1 MSCWSIVTHHDE
13 LTHCI
18 KKSPYSISV
27 YSIRMYSL
35 FLSVTFYTFCALRNG
50 KCYSPQKCHQLQ
62 HVQQT
67 DADSWPTKQKKTG
80 KIPSD
85 VMELNSNWSQM
96 QTFLTVNMLLA
107 CNTFE
112 CITYVKNNESNS
124 WLAGVHSLRPKFKLC

>member
-13 LTHCI
+13 LTQCI
-18 KKSPYSISV
+18 KKARTASACTASACT
-27 YSIRMYSL
+27 L

-50 KCYSPQKCHQLQ
+50 KCHSPQKCHQLQ

-80 KIPSD
+80 KTPSD

-96 QTFLTVNMLLA
+96 PTFLTVNMLLT